1 VTTKGTRKTASKGAP
16 KATTVG
22 KASSGSAAAS
32 EETDNGTS
40 NGPGDAVSGYG
51 AARRAQPFPYWDR
64 RRLIG
69 EWSVEESV
77 ERIVHYKYAEQHL
90 SAALGG
96 WVATIPELDVKAM
109 FGPHC
114 YQHAWH
120 ADLWRARLPELRETR
135 EDRAE
140 PVNEA
145 FETFM
150 TELTSPDGPDETIEK
165 LVGVYRVLVPHLL
178 ATYSFHQR
186 VTSDIVDA
194 PTVRILK
201 FMIDDDVEQLITGEM
216 MIQDLAR
223 TPQLRERAGKW
234 QTHLDVL
241 LVRSGGVAGEHTLG
255 GRSAIVKPAKAVLGS
270 ALRDKRGA
278 AKVAAP

>member
-1 VTTKGTRKTASKGAP
+1 VSP
-16 KATTVG
+16 KDTPA
-22 KASSGSAAAS
+22 GSA
-32 EETDNGTS
+32 NGHAE
-40 NGPGDAVSGYG
+40 PVSGYG

-77 ERIVHYKYAEQHL
+77 ERIVNYKYAEQHL

-109 FGPHC
+109 LGPHC

-120 ADLWRARLPELRETR
+120 ADLWRARLPELREAR

-140 PVNEA
+140 PANAA

-150 TELTSPDGPDETIEK
+150 TELTSPGEPDQTIEK
-165 LVGVYRVLVPHLL
+165 MVGIYRVLVPHLL

-223 TPQLRERAGKW
+223 TPELRQRAGEW

-241 LVRSGGVAGEHTLG
+241 LAKSGGVAGERTLG
-255 GRSAIVKPAKAVLGS
+255 GRSAIVQPAKAVLGA
-270 ALRDKRGA
+270 ALRARREA
-278 AKVAAP
+278 AKVPAP

>member
-1 VTTKGTRKTASKGAP
+1 V
-16 KATTVG
+16 V
-22 KASSGSAAAS
+22 
-32 EETDNGTS
+32 
-40 NGPGDAVSGYG
+40 GYG
-51 AARRAQPFPYWDR
+51 PSRHAQPFPYWDR
-64 RRLIG
+64 RRLLG

-77 ERIVHYKYAEQHL
+77 QRIVHYKWAEQHL

-109 FGPHC
+109 LGPHC

-120 ADLWRARLPELRETR
+120 ADLWRQRLPELREAN
-135 EDRAE
+135 EHRAE
-140 PVNEA
+140 PPNDA
-145 FETFM
+145 FAEFM
-150 TELTSPDGPDETIEK
+150 HELTSPDDADATIEK

-178 ATYSFHQR
+178 AVYSFHQR

-216 MIQDLAR
+216 LIQDLAR
-223 TPQLRERAGKW
+223 TVKLRTRAGKW

-241 LVRSGGVAGEHTLG
+241 LAKSGGVAGEHTLG
-255 GRSAIVKPAKAVLGS
+255 GRSRIVKPSRAVLGA
-270 ALRDKRGA
+270 ALRQRREAQA
-278 AKVAAP
+278 AEPARAGHT

>member
-1 VTTKGTRKTASKGAP
+1 MSPKDTTA
-16 KATTVG
+16 
-22 KASSGSAAAS
+22 GSA
-32 EETDNGTS
+32 NGHAD
-40 NGPGDAVSGYG
+40 PVVGYG

-77 ERIVHYKYAEQHL
+77 ERIVNYKFAEQHL

-109 FGPHC
+109 LGPHC

-120 ADLWRARLPELRETR
+120 ADLWRARLPELREAQ

-140 PVNEA
+140 PANAA
-145 FETFM
+145 FEAFM
-150 TELTSPDGPDETIEK
+150 TELTSPGEPDQTIEK
-165 LVGVYRVLVPHLL
+165 MVGIYRVLVPHLL

-223 TPQLRERAGKW
+223 TPELRQRAGEW

-241 LVRSGGVAGEHTLG
+241 LVKSGGVAGERTLG
-255 GRSAIVKPAKAVLGS
+255 GRSAIVQPAKAVLGA
-270 ALRDKRGA
+270 ALRARREA
-278 AKVAAP
+278 AKAPAS